1 MFAVCFIYSLTHLYV
16 FLYYY
21 YFFSLFDNIDRIA
34 EADYKPTV
42 DDVLVTRVRTTGV
55 SETEFTIN
63 ETKFRLVD
71 VGGQR
76 NERRKWIHC
85 FEDVTAVIFVIALSE
100 YNQTLYE
107 DDSTNRMDESLRL
120 FKEICNNKFFVNTP
134 MIVFLNKSDLFREK
148 LKKFPLSD
156 KYPDYKGGDD
166 FDKAVQFITTMF
178 EAQSTVPGKSLYFHT
193 TCATDTNSVQA
204 VFNAVKDTIFKT
216 LAKSESI

>member
-1 MFAVCFIYSLTHLYV
+1 M
-16 FLYYY
+16 
-21 YFFSLFDNIDRIA
+21 FSLFENIDRIA
-34 EADYKPTV
+34 APGYKPSLE
-42 DDVLVTRVRTTGV
+42 DVIITRVRTTGV
-55 SETEFTIN
+55 NETEF
-63 ETKFRLVD
+63 EVSGTKFRLVD

-85 FEDVTAVIFVIALSE
+85 FDDVTAVIFVVALSE

-148 LKKFPLSD
+148 LKKAPLAE

-166 FDKAVQFITTMF
+166 FDKAVQFVTTMF
-178 EAQSTVPGKSLYFHT
+178 EAQSAVPGKTLYFHT
-193 TCATDTNSVQA
+193 TCATDTKSVET
-204 VFNAVKDTIFKT
+204 VFNAVKDTVLKS
-216 LAKSESI
+216 LAKSDAV

>member
-1 MFAVCFIYSLTHLYV
+1 MFY
-16 FLYYY
+16 
-21 YFFSLFDNIDRIA
+21 SLFDNIDRIA
-34 EADYKPTV
+34 EPDYKPSLE
-42 DDVLVTRVRTTGV
+42 DVIITRVRTTGV
-55 SETEFTIN
+55 NETEF
-63 ETKFRLVD
+63 EVSGTKFRLVD

-148 LKKFPLSD
+148 LGKFPLAE
-156 KYPDYKGGDD
+156 KYPDYKGGED
-166 FDKAVQFITTMF
+166 FDKAVQFITTLF
-178 EAQSTVPGKSLYFHT
+178 EAQSTVPGKTLYFHT
-193 TCATDTNSVQA
+193 TCATDTKSVET
-204 VFNAVKDTIFKT
+204 VFNAVKDTILKS